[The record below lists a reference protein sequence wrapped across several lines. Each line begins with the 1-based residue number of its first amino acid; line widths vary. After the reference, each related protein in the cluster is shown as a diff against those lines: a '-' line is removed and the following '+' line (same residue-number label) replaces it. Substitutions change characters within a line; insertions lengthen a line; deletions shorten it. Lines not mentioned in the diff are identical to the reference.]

1 MSRLTDLLV
10 LTFVLVGAAY
20 VMYVVA
26 ALLWPV
32 FGA

>member
-1 MSRLTDLLV
+1 MRYLTDLLV
-10 LTFVLVGAAY
+10 LAFVLVGSAY
-20 VMYVVA
+20 VLYVIA